1 MAISRTCHS
10 NPDKPPTCSDVQISG
25 PAGRPGPGCRR
36 LHTARMG
43 PKAFRDQ
50 AQQRAPRPATYW
62 RRRFLTLVAGFGVL
76 ALVAWAFSGAL
87 AVTKTATS
95 PPAGARS
102 AARAQPGRL
111 GSGSRSGASV
121 GSAAPGASSSPA
133 TSAPAGHRS
142 STAKVPAAAPV
153 RSRSRAGAKTVRAG
167 RERPCSRG
175 DVVLSLFASQD
186 SYGPGQLPVFDVDV
200 VSTSERTCTFNVG
213 PRFLTLV
220 ITSGGVRV
228 WSSADCVAGQ
238 GSLLTDLVRGVPAVL
253 PVSWGRETSAE
264 GCAISSRRVRG
275 GTYDAAA
282 TDGRLVSATE
292 AFRVS

>member
-1 MAISRTCHS
+1 ALARVAPHTARTPRTSRMAISRTCHS

-95 PPAGARS
+95 PPAGGPRGRRGAGRGGWAGGARWG
-102 AARAQPGRL
+102 APA
-111 GSGSRSGASV
+111 GSPT
-121 GSAAPGASSSPA
+121 PGASSSPA

-142 STAKVPAAAPV
+142 S
-153 RSRSRAGAKTVRAG
+153 
-167 RERPCSRG
+167 
-175 DVVLSLFASQD
+175 
-186 SYGPGQLPVFDVDV
+186 
-200 VSTSERTCTFNVG
+200 
-213 PRFLTLV
+213 
-220 ITSGGVRV
+220 
-228 WSSADCVAGQ
+228 
-238 GSLLTDLVRGVPAVL
+238 
-253 PVSWGRETSAE
+253 
-264 GCAISSRRVRG
+264 
-275 GTYDAAA
+275 
-282 TDGRLVSATE
+282 
-292 AFRVS
+292 